1 MLKKLVFV
9 ICALVIG
16 IKANASEVKKLPE
29 VNKTSELMKISEIKK
44 LPEVNKTSELMKII
58 DERASARAYSNK
70 AISDETLSEILWS
83 AFGVNSHNTRTIP
96 TAMNEQNLKVF
107 VVYNNSI
114 WQYDGMVNILVKVS
128 EEDIMDYIAKQDFV
142 RNAPLNL
149 IYTGS
154 DKNFSTFHAGAAA
167 QNVSLYA
174 TSKGLKSIVR
184 GYINKDELKDKL
196 RLDRDEFVIINQ
208 VIGYPEI

>member
-1 MLKKLVFV
+1 MFKKLCILV
-9 ICALVIG
+9 CALVVG
-16 IKANASEVKKLPE
+16 INASA
-29 VNKTSELMKISEIKK
+29 NEIKK
-44 LPEVNKTSELMKII
+44 LPEPNKSSELLRLI
-58 DERASARAYSNK
+58 DERKSGRNYSNK
-70 AISDETLSEILWS
+70 AISDEILSEILWS
-83 AFGVNSHNTRTIP
+83 AYGVNSHNTRTIP
-96 TAMNEQNLKVF
+96 TARNEQNLKLF
-107 VVYNNSI
+107 VIYNNSI
-114 WQYDGMVNILVKVS
+114 WQYDGKVNSLVKVS
-128 EEDIMDYIAKQDFV
+128 DEDVMDAIAKQDFV

-154 DKNFSTFHAGAAA
+154 DKDYSTFHAGEAA

-174 TSKGLKSIVR
+174 TSKGLSSIVR

>member
-1 MLKKLVFV
+1 MLKKLLFV

-16 IKANASEVKKLPE
+16 IKANASEVKKQPE

-58 DERASARAYSNK
+58 DQRASSREYSNK

-96 TAMNEQNLKVF
+96 TAKNEQNLKVF

-114 WQYDGMVNILVKVS
+114 WQYDGIVNTLVKVS
-128 EEDIMDYIAKQDFV
+128 DEDIMDYIAMQDFV

-149 IYTGS
+149 IYAGS
-154 DKNFSTFHAGAAA
+154 DKDFSTFHAGAAA

-174 TSKGLKSIVR
+174 ASKGLKSIVR
-184 GYINKDELKDKL
+184 GYINKEELKDKL